1 IFYQFIILVVAGL
14 PDLVNQA
21 LLYVGYRFL
30 RHQDSALIPASS
42 RVIGISVAISIVAI
56 SIVANST
63 VAISTVTIS
72 TVAVPVSSAVS
83 TGFSFFPAIVVAI
96 PAVSVVAVIIFLI
109 WKCVVCYLWGQVNS
123 SPFPALFSICVR
135 CFIYG
140 ADICSIVVS
149 VSTQAEKIMKRMA
162 EE

>member
-1 IFYQFIILVVAGL
+1 GL

-30 RHQDSALIPASS
+30 RHQDSALISASS
-42 RVIGISVAISIVAI
+42 RVIGISAAISIVAI
-56 SIVANST
+56 STVAVST
-63 VAISTVTIS
+63 VAIP

-96 PAVSVVAVIIFLI
+96 PTVSVVAVIIFLI